1 MKILKSIKKRFFNKE
16 FKIRKASSTKQSII
30 IKNDKS
36 LSTNDEKSSFTSLQ
50 QEKGLA
56 HELVLA
62 MNEKL
67 SVYGIGEVSSYDYNK
82 QGELVMDL
90 SIYKTAS

>member
-1 MKILKSIKKRFFNKE
+1 MKILKNIKNRFFNKE

-30 IKNDKS
+30 IKNDKF
-36 LSTNDEKSSFTSLQ
+36 LSANDENSSLISLK

-67 SVYGIGEVSSYDYNK
+67 AVYGIGEVSSYDYNS

-90 SIYKTAS
+90 SIYKKAS